1 MRLLEPSQIGRS
13 TMKAVTQKDTIRTIT
28 THYIDGAFVESH
40 GREVMDVIKPTN
52 RKVIAKATLGDEE
65 DTRRAIAAAKRAFTS
80 FSHTTREERSRYLRQ
95 LHKAVSA
102 RIDDLTAAMVEEY
115 GGVARFARLIVES
128 GVNAFAAAE
137 SALQQ
142 LPLRESWGKTTVT
155 LEPVGVAGLIT
166 AWNANALFIC
176 LKLASAVA
184 AGCTVVIKPSEMSPL
199 QTRVM
204 VEALNAAELPK
215 GVFNVVT
222 GLGTVVGAELL
233 RNPDVA
239 KISFTGSVAVGEA
252 IMRDAAATMKR
263 VTLELGGKSPTIL
276 LDDAALDQAVP
287 SALIMAFLNSGQACA
302 AGTRLLVPKS
312 RLDEVKRA
320 IREAMRSFTVGD
332 PADPNIVVGPM
343 VSQKQYERVESYI
356 RKGIEEGAEVLV
368 GGEGH
373 PEGLEAGFFVKPT
386 VFVNVKND
394 MTIAQEEIFG
404 PVLCVIAYDSE
415 DEAIRIANDSKYGL
429 HSAVLGTDI
438 QRARRVASQLRAG
451 RVVINNMTDDPQA
464 PWGGFKYSGVG
475 REYGKYGIEAFLEP
489 KAILE

>member
-1 MRLLEPSQIGRS
+1 MK
-13 TMKAVTQKDTIRTIT
+13 TVMKADTIKTIT
-28 THYIDGAFVESH
+28 THYIDGAFIESH
-40 GREVMDVIKPTN
+40 GRQVMDVVKPTN
-52 RKVIAKATLGDEE
+52 GQVIARVTLGDEE
-65 DTRRAIAAAKRAFTS
+65 DTRRAIVAANRALASFGRTS
-80 FSHTTREERSRYLRQ
+80 KEERLRYLRQ
-95 LHKAVSA
+95 LHKAVSDH
-102 RIDDLTAAMVEEY
+102 IDDLTAVMIEEY
-115 GGVARFARLIVES
+115 GGAAKFARLIVES

-137 SALQQ
+137 KGLQE
-142 LPLRESWGKTTVT
+142 LPLTQSWGKTTVT

-184 AGCTVVIKPSEMSPL
+184 AGCTVVIKPSEMSSL

-222 GLGTVVGAELL
+222 GLGTVVGAELV

-239 KISFTGSVAVGEA
+239 KISFTGSVAVGQQ
-252 IMRDAAATMKR
+252 IMRDGAATMKR
-263 VTLELGGKSPTIL
+263 VTLELGGKSPTVV
-276 LDDAALDQAVP
+276 LDDAALDKAIP
-287 SALIMAFLNSGQACA
+287 SALTLAFMNSGQACA

-312 RLDEVKRA
+312 RLEEVKQA
-320 IREAMRSFTVGD
+320 IRDAMRAFTVGD
-332 PADPNIVVGPM
+332 PADPNIMVGPM

-373 PEGLEAGFFVKPT
+373 PKGLEAGYFVKPT
-386 VFVNVKND
+386 VFVNVKNE

-404 PVLCVIAYDSE
+404 PVLCVIAYDTQE
-415 DEAIRIANDSKYGL
+415 DAIRIANDSNYGL
-429 HSAVLGTDI
+429 HSAVIGTDL

-451 RVVINNMTDDPQA
+451 RVVINNMTDDPDA